1 MAFLVIVV
9 KKDLIS
15 FSWCGP
21 CKALAPMLTSV
32 MDTYEGKANLAKVD
46 VDELE
51 DLAMEYGV

>member
-1 MAFLVIVV
+1 
-9 KKDLIS
+9 
-15 FSWCGP
+15 
-21 CKALAPMLTSV
+21 MLTSV